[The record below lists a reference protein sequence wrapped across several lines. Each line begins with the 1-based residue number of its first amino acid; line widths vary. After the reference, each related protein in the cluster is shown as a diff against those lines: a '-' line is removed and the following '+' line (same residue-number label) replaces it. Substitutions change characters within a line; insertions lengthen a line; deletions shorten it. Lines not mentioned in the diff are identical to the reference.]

1 VLTNP
6 KYIGANIY
14 NRQSFKLKHKRVK
27 NPTQMWIWRDGAFDS
42 MITVD
47 LFERARTIIES
58 RHRHLSD
65 EELLERL
72 KELLRIQGRLSGVL
86 INETDDM
93 PSSGC
98 YSSRFGSLARAYELI
113 GWTPERETLHMS
125 KSTADC
131 KENTLTPS
139 RRFLTSYWGWG
150 QLHANEAGR
159 SCGPQLAYYC
169 RLDRKSRR
177 LISGKTA

>member
-14 NRQSFKLKHKRVK
+14 NRQSFRLKHKRVK

-47 LFERARTIIES
+47 LFELAGTIIES
-58 RHRHLSD
+58 RHHHLSD

-113 GWTPERETLHMS
+113 GWTPER
-125 KSTADC
+125 D
-131 KENTLTPS
+131 
-139 RRFLTSYWGWG
+139 F
-150 QLHANEAGR
+150 
-159 SCGPQLAYYC
+159 AYVEIN
-169 RLDRKSRR
+169 RR
-177 LISGKTA
+177 LRRNHADPVASILDQLLGLGATTCK